1 MHPQGGWGAM
11 LSSIPVSVCPCIPRL
26 PTHPCVRLSVPRGTS
41 SMSPQGG
48 LGGDAAP
55 IGVVGRCLSVHP
67 SVCLSVN
74 PSVCL
79 SVCES
84 IHVSVRLHP
93 LWEGSPL
100 WNGCRATCVGRE
112 TSAHPCVRLSTSPC
126 LCPPVRP
133 SVPQACRHFNDSG
146 ACVPLCPQ
154 PLIYNKLT
162 FQLEPNPDTKYQY
175 GGICVRSCPREPGCR
190 GSGGARGSGGGAR
203 GSRVLTTRV
212 SSQTISW
219 WTRAPA
225 SVPAPMTRWRWRRT
239 G

>member
-74 PSVCL
+74 PSVCV

-84 IHVSVRLHP
+84 IRVSVRL
-93 LWEGSPL
+93 
-100 WNGCRATCVGRE
+100 
-112 TSAHPCVRLSTSPC
+112 
-126 LCPPVRP
+126 
-133 SVPQACRHFNDSG
+133 
-146 ACVPLCPQ
+146 
-154 PLIYNKLT
+154 
-162 FQLEPNPDTKYQY
+162 
-175 GGICVRSCPREPGCR
+175 
-190 GSGGARGSGGGAR
+190 
-203 GSRVLTTRV
+203 
-212 SSQTISW
+212 
-219 WTRAPA
+219 
-225 SVPAPMTRWRWRRT
+225 
-239 G
+239 